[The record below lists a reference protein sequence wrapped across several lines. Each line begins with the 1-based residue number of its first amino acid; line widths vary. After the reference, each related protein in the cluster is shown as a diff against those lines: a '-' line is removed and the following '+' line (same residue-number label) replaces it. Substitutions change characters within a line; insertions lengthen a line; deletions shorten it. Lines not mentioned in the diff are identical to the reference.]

1 MTAYVLYDPRA
12 CQKWL
17 DNSGQNTEPSL
28 GSMHSVSRRP
38 AGASCQLVFAPVTF
52 INAVIS

>member
-1 MTAYVLYDPRA
+1 VTAYVLYDPRA